1 MMVETQLSI
10 NGEMLIQGFEGFCLS
25 FYADSKGY
33 PTVGYGHLITAKE
46 TFAKNTTGNPND
58 SILSKAQA
66 ASLVRKYKLSYSSP
80 VSIDEAE
87 SLFLKDVAS
96 AVALV
101 NNLNLPAGCIL
112 SQHQFDALVSIAYNS
127 GKRIFD
133 TDDMK
138 AMLRNSKI
146 FAWNLTSAQCDI
158 CSRLVSKAFSY
169 DKSLKPRR
177 NKEAAY
183 FCKGKPYTHKY
194 NVYTL

>member
-1 MMVETQLSI
+1 MVETQLSL

-33 PTVGYGHLITAKE
+33 PTVGYGHLITDKE

-80 VSIDEAE
+80 ISIDKAE

-96 AVALV
+96 AVNTV
-101 NNLNLPAGCIL
+101 NNLDLPSGCIL
-112 SQHQFDALVSIAYNS
+112 SQYQFDALVSIVFN
-127 GKRIFD
+127 GGDGVLK
-133 TDDMK
+133 TPDMQ
-138 AMLRNSKI
+138 AMLKESKI
-146 FAWNLTSAQCDI
+146 FAWNLTSAQCDV

>member
-1 MMVETQLSI
+1 MVQTNLSL

-33 PTVGYGHLITAKE
+33 PTVGYGHLITDKE
-46 TFAKNTTGNPND
+46 TFAKNTTGDPND
-58 SILSKAQA
+58 SVLTKAQA
-66 ASLVRKYKLSYSSP
+66 TSLVKKYKLPYSSP
-80 VSIDEAE
+80 ISIDKAE
-87 SLFLKDVAS
+87 SLFLKDVAKS
-96 AVALV
+96 VNTI
-101 NNLNLPAGCIL
+101 NNLDLPSGCVL
-112 SQHQFDALVSIAYNS
+112 SQYQFDALVSIVYNC
-127 GKRIFD
+127 GDGVLKTR
-133 TDDMK
+133 DMQ
-138 AMLRNSKI
+138 AMLKNRKI
-146 FAWNLTSAQCDI
+146 FAWDLTSSECDT